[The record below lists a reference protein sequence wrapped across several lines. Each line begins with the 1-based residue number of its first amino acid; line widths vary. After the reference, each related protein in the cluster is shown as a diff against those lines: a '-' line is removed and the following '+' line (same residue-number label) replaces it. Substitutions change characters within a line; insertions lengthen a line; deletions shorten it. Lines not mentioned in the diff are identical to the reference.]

1 MPYEFGGKEMHT
13 SLKNSR
19 QKKRSYEMHGCKGM
33 PAFPT
38 HTHGLTDVG
47 MPEFLFDPL
56 AFGPEG
62 NGQRINA
69 IYDYLVKPRN
79 KWKLEAIKNGKTL
92 KLTSQEIKPKKIKEV
107 SKSYVYCLR
116 RVYPDF
122 EAVKQAY
129 CIVQPE
135 DIDPNAWYIQ
145 IYVEGDNFALT
156 DEYYRGGVRW

>member
-1 MPYEFGGKEMHT
+1 MHT
-13 SLKNSR
+13 SLKPKR
-19 QKKRSYEMHGCKGM
+19 RKKRPYIIHGCKGM

-38 HTHGLTDVG
+38 HTHGLADVG
-47 MPEFLFDPL
+47 MPEFLIDPL

-69 IYDYLVKPRN
+69 VYDFLVIPRN
-79 KWKLEAIKNGKTL
+79 KYKLEAIKSGQIL
-92 KLTSQEIKPKKIKEV
+92 KLTMHDMHPKKIEKGSEP
-107 SKSYVYCLR
+107 YVYCLR
-116 RVYPDF
+116 RVTPDF

-135 DIDPNAWYIQ
+135 DIDPNAWYVQ

>member
-1 MPYEFGGKEMHT
+1 MHT
-13 SLKNSR
+13 SLKNR
-19 QKKRSYEMHGCKGM
+19 RRKRPYEIHGCQGM

-38 HTHGLTDVG
+38 HTHGLADIG
-47 MPEFLFDPL
+47 MPEFLIDPL

-69 IYDYLVKPRN
+69 VYDYLRKPRN
-79 KWKLEAIKNGKTL
+79 KWKLDAIKNGKTL

-116 RVYPDF
+116 RVDQDF

-129 CIVQPE
+129 LIEKSE
-135 DIDPNAWYIQ
+135 DVEPNTWFVQ
-145 IYVEGDNFALT
+145 IYVEGDHFALT
-156 DEYYRGGVRW
+156 DEYYRNGVRW